1 MKKLFI
7 FLFGLSTLI
16 LFAQDGA
23 VDLNFNNNSGP
34 NGSII
39 RAMVL
44 QADNKIVVAGDFTSY
59 NNIARNGIARL
70 NSDGSVDQTF
80 NPGAGVVGSIHN
92 ITIQQDGK
100 IIIAGE
106 FTKIGNVE
114 KNHLARLNKDG
125 SLDTT
130 FNPNG
135 SGPSAPV
142 WSIAQQP
149 DGKIIIA
156 GTFVSYNDISRGRVA
171 RLNTDGSLDQSF
183 DSGFGADSI
192 LNSVILQPDGKVLI
206 GGYVINYNSVTR
218 RTVAR
223 LNSNG
228 TLDAGFNHLGIGA
241 NLPLSHMTLQ
251 PNGKVIVSGF
261 FFTYDTLNTG
271 GVVRLN
277 TDGSLDTTFAKN
289 SSVGAYSSIVLPN
302 GKILAAGSYYSNSM
316 LLRLNSDGTLDKNFI
331 SNGMIQRMLLQ
342 PDGKILVCGNFTAL
356 NGVNIRQIARINGED
371 IMSILDNRKD
381 NLTIFPN
388 PVKNI
393 LNIKTNESISGY
405 EIYTLDG
412 RKLETG
418 NKINDLKID
427 VSNLSK
433 GNYLIKFKTKSKEHS
448 AKFIKE

>member
-7 FLFGLSTLI
+7 FLFGVSALI

-23 VDLNFNNNSGP
+23 VDLNFNNDSGP

-39 RAMVL
+39 RAIAL

-92 ITIQQDGK
+92 VTIQQDEK

-114 KNHLARLNKDG
+114 KNHIARLNKDG
-125 SLDTT
+125 SLDTS

-149 DGKIIIA
+149 DGKIMIA
-156 GTFVSYNDISRGRVA
+156 GTFVSYNGISRGRVA
-171 RLNTDGSLDQSF
+171 RLNTDGTLDQSF
-183 DSGFGADSI
+183 DSEIGSDSI
-192 LNSVILQPDGKVLI
+192 LGSVVLQPDGKVLI
-206 GGYVINYNSVTR
+206 GGYIINYNSIIR

-228 TLDAGFNHLGIGA
+228 TLDAGFNQLGTGA
-241 NLPLSHMTLQ
+241 NLPLSNMTLQ
-251 PNGKVIVSGF
+251 PNGKVIISGF
-261 FFTYDTLNTG
+261 FTSYNTMNTG

-277 TDGSLDTTFAKN
+277 TDGSLDTTFEKN
-289 SSVGAYSSIVLPN
+289 SSAGAYSSIVLPN

-316 LLRLNSDGTLDKNFI
+316 LFRLNSDGTLDKNFI
-331 SNGMIQRMLLQ
+331 SNGMIQRMLIQ

-356 NGVNIRQIARINGED
+356 NGVNKKQIARINGED
-371 IMSILDNRKD
+371 LLSVLQYEKD
-381 NLTIFPN
+381 IIKIFPN
-388 PVKNI
+388 PVENI
-393 LNIKTNESISGY
+393 LKLKSNQPISDY
-405 EIYTLDG
+405 ELYSLDG
-412 RKLETG
+412 K
-418 NKINDLKID
+418 KISLGSTVNDSSIN
-427 VSNLSK
+427 VSNLAK
-433 GNYLIKFKTKSKEHS
+433 GSYLIKVKINGKEQTT
-448 AKFIKE
+448 KFIKE